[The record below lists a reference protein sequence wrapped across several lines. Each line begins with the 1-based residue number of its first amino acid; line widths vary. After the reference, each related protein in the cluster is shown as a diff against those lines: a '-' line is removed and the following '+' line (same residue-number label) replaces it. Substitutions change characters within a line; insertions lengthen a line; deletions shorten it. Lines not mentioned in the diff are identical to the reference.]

1 MNLERLLEELGID
14 QVDFIDRCNTPEEA
28 VEMIQTAISEREIV
42 YYGRAIDYLAENDP
56 SFVESLALASEM
68 GYELSSLNSEIL
80 ATLHWQNY
88 LTETLEDVLEA
99 INELFS

>member
-1 MNLERLLEELGID
+1 MNLEQLFNELGVS
-14 QVDFIDRCNTPEEA
+14 QARMMHHCNTPEEA
-28 VEMIQTAISEREIV
+28 IEWLQTAISEREII
-42 YYGRAIDYLAENDP
+42 YYSRALEYLSENDP
-56 SFVESLALASEM
+56 SLVDSMALAHEM

-99 INELFS
+99 INELFT